1 MKQLEAAPLLAP
13 LLCRSDDWWE
23 TGRDDPTQ
31 RTREEGSIVATRIL
45 TTLQDDI
52 DGSVATETV
61 RFGLD
66 GVEWEIDLSERNA
79 NRLRNSLSDF
89 MAHGR
94 KVGGKRMPKP
104 TSSNHVD
111 NKAVRK
117 WAEAN
122 GIEVNPRGRIPTDV
136 LERYTA
142 AGN

>member
-1 MKQLEAAPLLAP
+1 
-13 LLCRSDDWWE
+13 
-23 TGRDDPTQ
+23 
-31 RTREEGSIVATRIL
+31 VATRIL

-52 DGSVATETV
+52 DGSTATETV

-94 KVGGKRMPKP
+94 KVGGKRMTKP
-104 TSSNHVD
+104 TPSNHID
-111 NKAVRK
+111 NHAVRK

-122 GIEVNPRGRIPTDV
+122 GIEVHPRGRIPSDV
-136 LERYTA
+136 LERYEA